1 MLSALLILTALA
13 GFSLLHTALA
23 SYRFKASASQLLG
36 ESTATAIYRLAFN
49 VIAALSIAPA
59 LYLSLTLPDR
69 ELYQIPEPWNYLAL
83 LVQVLAGLGIVYSL
97 YQLDLPFFVG
107 LRQLFGLTG
116 SAAAA
121 ALNSTSTARLV
132 TAGLH
137 RYVRHPLYTTSLI
150 VLYLVSPMTVN
161 RLAFVIGVHLYFFV
175 GSIFEERKLVCEFGE
190 AYRQYQ
196 RKVPRLLP
204 RPWLLRHQAAD

>member
-1 MLSALLILTALA
+1 
-13 GFSLLHTALA
+13 
-23 SYRFKASASQLLG
+23 
-36 ESTATAIYRLAFN
+36 
-49 VIAALSIAPA
+49 
-59 LYLSLTLPDR
+59 
-69 ELYQIPEPWNYLAL
+69 
-83 LVQVLAGLGIVYSL
+83 
-97 YQLDLPFFVG
+97 
-107 LRQLFGLTG
+107 
-116 SAAAA
+116 
-121 ALNSTSTARLV
+121 LNSTSTARLV